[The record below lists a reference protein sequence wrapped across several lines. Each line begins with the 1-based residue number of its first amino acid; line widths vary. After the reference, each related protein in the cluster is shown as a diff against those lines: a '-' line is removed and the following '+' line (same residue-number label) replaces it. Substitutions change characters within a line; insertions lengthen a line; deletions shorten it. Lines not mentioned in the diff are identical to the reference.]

1 MDVDFQQS
9 PVLNN
14 GDEKKKPNFVHIPIY
29 DVKPIHNYPNS
40 AQQVESE
47 EQIVQI
53 DERWYAKNENYKPLT
68 ADQRPGFIRKVYSI
82 MILQLML
89 TVVACCLS
97 YFYIPY
103 RDFQNEYSGWV
114 YLAIAIAIII
124 ELILLWIPKYSWRV
138 PHNYIFLFVF
148 TLAESYIISQLC
160 SYVFNKYSEEGGF
173 IVVMAAALTLA
184 AVIGLTLY
192 ACKTKK
198 DFTTK
203 GAFLFMAST
212 SLFLFAIL
220 SGVYYD
226 QAMSLLYSLI
236 SSLLFGVYLIYD
248 TQLIIGGSTHKLSID
263 DYIIGAMFIYI
274 DIIYLFAHIV
284 LIIIACFR

>member
-1 MDVDFQQS
+1 MGVESQQS

-29 DVKPIHNYPNS
+29 DVQTSHKYPNS
-40 AQQVESE
+40 AEQVESD

-82 MILQLML
+82 MILQLLL
-89 TVVACCLS
+89 TVAACCLS
-97 YFYIPY
+97 YFWIPY

-114 YLAIAIAIII
+114 YLAIAVAIII
-124 ELILLWIPKYSWRV
+124 EIILLWIPKYSWRV
-138 PHNYIFLFVF
+138 PHNYLFVFVF
-148 TLAESYIISQLC
+148 TLAESYTISQLC
-160 SYVFNKYSEEGGF
+160 SYVFNKYRF
-173 IVVMAAALTLA
+173 IVLMAAALTLA

-236 SSLLFGVYLIYD
+236 SSMLFGIYLIYD

-284 LIIIACFR
+284 LIIIACFK